1 MFRKD
6 DTAVAEW
13 SKEHVAMC
21 ADRQYGILTKAAGM
35 LKPGGFLVYSTCTF
49 APDENEGVISRFLR
63 EHEDFTIEEVPHDD
77 AFVPGRPDWIQNPV
91 KGLEHTMRLMPYKLR
106 GEGHYIAAL
115 RRCGGMQDTYMET
128 AAEKQET
135 AGNGNAGTL
144 VDKKHRSA
152 KRRSAMDKNQVISV
166 SSVQIF
172 LTEELGLPGDWLDR
186 QCGRIQAFG
195 DQVYLVPEAM
205 ISMDGMKVVR
215 PGLHLGTNKK
225 NRIEPAH
232 ALALALNIEETD
244 KKMSLSE
251 EEAKRYIHGDSLT
264 CEVQKGWTI
273 LTYEGYPLGFGKAA
287 NGQMK
292 NHYPRG
298 LRK

>member
-6 DTAVAEW
+6 DTAVTEW
-13 SKEHVAMC
+13 SMEHVAMC
-21 ADRQYGILTKAAGM
+21 AERQYGILTEAAGM
-35 LKPGGFLVYSTCTF
+35 LKPGGLLVYSTCTF

-63 EHEDFTIEEVPHDD
+63 EHEDFTIEEVLHDD
-77 AFVPGRPDWIQNPV
+77 AFVPGRPDWIQNPA

-115 RRCGGMQDTYMET
+115 RRCGGIQKICME
-128 AAEKQET
+128 ASAEKQET
-135 AGNGNAGTL
+135 AGNGNDRTL

-152 KRRSAMDKNQVISV
+152 KRYSAIDKTQDISAG
-166 SSVQIF
+166 SIKTF
-172 LTEELGLPGDWLDR
+172 LTDELGLSWDWLDR
-186 QCGRIQAFG
+186 QHGRIQAFG
-195 DQVYLVPEAM
+195 DQIYLVPEAM
-205 ISMDGMKVVR
+205 ISMDRMKVIR

-244 KKMSLSE
+244 KKMSLSA
-251 EEAKRYIHGDSLT
+251 EEAERYIHGESLT
-264 CEVQKGWTI
+264 CGAQKGWTL
-273 LTYEGYPLGFGKAA
+273 LTHKGYPLGFGKAA

>member
-13 SKEHVAMC
+13 SMGHVAMC
-21 ADRQYGILTKAAGM
+21 AERQYGILAKAAEM
-35 LKPGGFLVYSTCTF
+35 LKPGGLLVYSTCTF

-63 EHEDFTIEEVPHDD
+63 EYKDFTVEQVPHSDT
-77 AFVPGRPDWIQNPV
+77 FLPGRPDWIRNPE

-115 RRCGGMQDTYMET
+115 RRYGGMQDTYMEA

-135 AGNGNAGTL
+135 SGNGNDINL
-144 VDKKHRSA
+144 VGKKHRSA
-152 KRRSAMDKNQVISV
+152 KKHSEQNKNQDISAGT
-166 SSVQIF
+166 VQKF
-172 LTEELGLPGDWLDR
+172 LTEELGMPGDWLDR
-186 QCGRIQAFG
+186 QCGRIQMFG
-195 DQVYLVPEAM
+195 EQIYLVPEAM

-215 PGLHLGTNKK
+215 PGLHLGSNRK

-232 ALALALNIEETD
+232 ALALALSMEETD
-244 KKMSLSE
+244 KKMSLSGE
-251 EEAKRYIHGDSLT
+251 ETKRYIHGESLT
-264 CEVQKGWTI
+264 CGTQRGWTV